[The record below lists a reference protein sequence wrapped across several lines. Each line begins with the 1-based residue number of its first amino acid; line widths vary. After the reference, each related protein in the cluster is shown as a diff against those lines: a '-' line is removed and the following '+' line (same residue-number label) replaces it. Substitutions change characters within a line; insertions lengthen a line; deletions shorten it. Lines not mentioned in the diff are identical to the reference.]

1 VKYKE
6 LDTVVLNADIPAY
19 GLKRG
24 DVGAVVFVYAP
35 DAIEV
40 EFVLPNGQTQA
51 VLTLH
56 TDQLRPVDR
65 NDMLSVRRV
74 DAA

>member
-1 VKYKE
+1 MTYNE
-6 LDTVVLNADIPAY
+6 LDTVVLNADIPAH
-19 GLKRG
+19 GLKKG
-24 DVGAVVFVYAP
+24 DVGAVVFVYAR

-51 VLTLH
+51 LLTLH
-56 TDQLRPVDR
+56 PDQLRPVDR
-65 NDMLSVRRV
+65 KDVLSVRRV

>member
-1 VKYKE
+1 MTYSE
-6 LDTVVLNADIPAY
+6 LDIVVLNADIPAH
-19 GLKRG
+19 GLKKG
-24 DVGAVVFVYAP
+24 DVGAVVFVYSA

-51 VLTLH
+51 VLTLQ
-56 TDQLRPVDR
+56 TDLLRPIDR
-65 NDMLSVRRV
+65 KDVLSVRRV